1 MNASKEDILFVAAQ
15 FLLFAA
21 YLFEIPEWRLDYPD
35 DAAWVTLLLAGLGI
49 VVIIIAMFQLNKNLS
64 PFPTPPKNSE
74 LVVTGLFNYVR
85 HPIYS
90 GILMTTFFLAI
101 YLNSGYKL
109 MITVLLAIL
118 FYYKSEFEEKQLE
131 KKFPGYKNYKASTG
145 RFYPR
150 F

>member
-1 MNASKEDILFVAAQ
+1 MIASKKDILFVVAQ
-15 FLLFAA
+15 FILFAA
-21 YLFEIPEWRLDYPD
+21 YLFEFPGLRLSYPD
-35 DAAWVTLLLAGLGI
+35 DADVINLILAGLGI
-49 VVIIIAMFQLNKNLS
+49 VIIIIAIFQLNKNLS
-64 PFPTPPKNSE
+64 PFPTPVKNSE
-74 LVVTGLFNYVR
+74 LVVTGLFSYVR

-90 GILMTTFFLAI
+90 GILITTFFIAI

-109 MITVLLAIL
+109 IIFVFLAIL

-131 KKFPGYKNYKASTG
+131 KRFPGYKSYKAGTG

>member
-1 MNASKEDILFVAAQ
+1 MTASKKDILFVVAQ
-15 FLLFAA
+15 FLLFVA
-21 YLFEIPEWRLDYPD
+21 YLFEIPELRLDFPD
-35 DAAWVTLLLAGLGI
+35 DADWINLILAGLGI
-49 VVIIIAMFQLNKNLS
+49 VIIIISILQLNKNLS
-64 PFPTPPKNSE
+64 PFPTPLKNSE

-109 MITVLLAIL
+109 IIFLLLVFL
-118 FYYKSEFEEKQLE
+118 FYYKSDFEEAQLE
-131 KKFPGYKNYKASTG
+131 KKFPAYKSYKAGTG

>member
-1 MNASKEDILFVAAQ
+1 MAASKKDILFVIAQ

-21 YLFEIPEWRLDYPD
+21 YLFEIPALRLNFPD
-35 DAAWVTLLLAGLGI
+35 DADWVNLILAGLG
-49 VVIIIAMFQLNKNLS
+49 VVIILISILQLNKNLS
-64 PFPTPPKNSE
+64 IFPTPPKDSE

-90 GILMTTFFLAI
+90 GILMTTFFMAI

-109 MITVLLAIL
+109 IIFLFLALL
-118 FYYKSEFEEKQLE
+118 FYYKSDFEEAQLGI
-131 KKFPGYKNYKASTG
+131 KFSGYNSYRASTG
-145 RFYPR
+145 RFFPK